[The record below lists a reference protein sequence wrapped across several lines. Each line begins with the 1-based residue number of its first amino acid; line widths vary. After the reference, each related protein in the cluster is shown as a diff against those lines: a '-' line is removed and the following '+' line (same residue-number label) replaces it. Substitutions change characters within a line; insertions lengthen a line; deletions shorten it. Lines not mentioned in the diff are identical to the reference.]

1 MNTFNLSA
9 AACAVVLSTFAV
21 VAPAQA
27 QNAPM
32 SGARGHYEW
41 QAAPQSGPRTALRVP
56 VRVWVPA
63 AQGLADCDCAMMRA
77 KTSDCMSGKAM
88 PGNG

>member
-1 MNTFNLSA
+1 MKTFNLSA

-27 QNAPM
+27 QNAPV
-32 SGARGHYEW
+32 SGMRDHYEW
-41 QAAPQSGPRTALRVP
+41 QSAPQSGPRAALRAP

-63 AQGLADCDCAMMRA
+63 AQSVADCDCAMMRA
-77 KTSDCMSGKAM
+77 KTPDCMSS
-88 PGNG
+88 

>member
-1 MNTFNLSA
+1 MKTFNLSA

-21 VAPAQA
+21 IAPAQA

-32 SGARGHYEW
+32 SGTLGHYEW
-41 QAAPQSGPRTALRVP
+41 QTAQQSGPRAALRAP

-63 AQGLADCDCAMMRA
+63 AQNVADCYCAMMRA
-77 KTSDCMSGKAM
+77 KTPDCMSSKAM